1 MKKQTTILYVNLGM
15 LGEDSELEVAYYPTK
30 AEPDVGVDAGFEVT
44 DIDMLCKHGNKVDL
58 FPLFDSDTNFSD
70 QIIEL
75 IADEYEGD
83 DFDYRH

>member
-15 LGEDSELEVAYYPTK
+15 LGEDAELEVTFYPTK

>member
-44 DIDMLCKHGNKVDL
+44 DIDLMCEHGYKVDL
-58 FPLFDSDTNFSD
+58 MPLFNSTAFQD

>member
-44 DIDMLCKHGNKVDL
+44 DIDLLCKHGYKVDL
-58 FPLFDSDTNFSD
+58 MPLYNCAGAFEE